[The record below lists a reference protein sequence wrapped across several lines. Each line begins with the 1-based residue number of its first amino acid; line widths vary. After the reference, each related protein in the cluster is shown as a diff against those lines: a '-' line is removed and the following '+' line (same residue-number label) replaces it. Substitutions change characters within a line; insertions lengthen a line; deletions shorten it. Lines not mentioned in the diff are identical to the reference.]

1 MGAIDPVSIK
11 QAVDGAAAALGGL
24 DILVNNAGIWRAGP
38 IDQLALDDIDATLA
52 VNVRSVILASQ
63 AALAHMSEGGR
74 IISIGSSPAARRPH
88 AGISLFSARTS
99 PLNAR

>member
-1 MGAIDPVSIK
+1 MRISDWSSDVCSS
-11 QAVDGAAAALGGL
+11 DL
-24 DILVNNAGIWRAGP
+24 AGP

-74 IISIGSSPAARRPH
+74 IISIGSSLADRVPD
-88 AGISLFSARTS
+88 AGISLYSASKSALIGWTKG
-99 PLNAR
+99 LARDLGPQIGRAHV